1 VTPLAALL
9 DHTLTEGA
17 GTAAQAAVATPS
29 GVVLSSARGRLY
41 PGGPAIT
48 DDTSFDVAS
57 VTKVLAT
64 TALCMVLADAGE
76 LNLDHP
82 IGRVLPEPTWRD
94 RTWRMLLGHRG
105 GLPAWGPWFEAA
117 RRHPHSA
124 GLYPDCEGGMDRR
137 AAADATLAAALG
149 SPAASG
155 PGPRVYSDLGFVA
168 LGVALER
175 LAGERLELLAMR
187 HVFAPLRL
195 AATFRRL
202 STTRPQVPAPVT
214 GILRPREPAPGQEDA
229 YRVHPQRPHL
239 APGEVDDDNAW
250 ALDGVAGHAG
260 LFATALDLARFGAAL
275 LADLEGAGRLVRPE
289 TVADFLEADAPDAAP
304 VRSLGFDRPATE
316 GSSLG
321 SRFGRGPKGAV
332 GHLGFT
338 GCSLW
343 IDLDRRTSVA
353 LVTNRTFP
361 SRGNASAIRR
371 LRPAFHDAVAQIVEG
386 G

>member
-1 VTPLAALL
+1 VTPLATLL
-9 DHTLTEGA
+9 DQVLAEGA
-17 GTAAQAAVATPS
+17 GTAAQAAIATPE
-29 GVVLSSARGRLY
+29 GVVASAARGRLY
-41 PGGPAIT
+41 PGGPAISEAT
-48 DDTSFDVAS
+48 AFDVAS

-64 TALCMVLADAGE
+64 TAICLVLADAGE
-76 LNLDHP
+76 LHLDEP

-94 RTWRMLLGHRG
+94 RTWRMLLAHRG

-117 RRHPHSA
+117 RRHPYSA
-124 GLYPDCEGGMDRR
+124 GLYPDAEGGLDRR
-137 AAADATLAAALG
+137 TAAEVTLAAALR
-149 SPAASG
+149 SPATSG

-168 LGVALER
+168 LGAALER
-175 LAGERLELLAMR
+175 VGGEALEVLSLR
-187 HVFAPLRL
+187 HVFAPLGL
-195 AATFRRL
+195 SAMYRRL

-260 LFATALDLARFGAAL
+260 VFATATDLARFGAAL
-275 LADLEGAGRLVRPE
+275 LADLDGAGRLAQRD
-289 TVADFLEADAPDAAP
+289 TVAAFVTPDAPDAAP
-304 VRSLGFDRPATE
+304 VRALGFDRPANE
-316 GSSLG
+316 GSSIG
-321 SRFGRGPKGAV
+321 SRLGRGRQGAV

-343 IDLDRRTSVA
+343 IDLDARLAVG

-361 SRGNASAIRR
+361 SRANVGSIRR
-371 LRPAFHDAVAQIVEG
+371 LRPAFHDAVSRLVEER
-386 G
+386 